1 MGFDSNNLE
10 IILAQMVSLLKD
22 GEPYKMSKR
31 AGNFILMS
39 DVVDEIGSDALRYI
53 FLSKKCDTHLEFDI
67 SDLQKEDS
75 SNPVYYINYA
85 HARIHQVF
93 AKAGKKIDDVMKA
106 DLQSLNQDGVNLLF
120 EALNLKAIL
129 NDAFEARALQ
139 KIPDY
144 LKI

>member
-1 MGFDSNNLE
+1 
-10 IILAQMVSLLKD
+10 MVSLLKN

-93 AKAGKKIDDVMKA
+93 GKACKKIDDVIDA
-106 DLQSLNQDGVNLLF
+106 DLQSLNQDGVNLL
-120 EALNLKAIL
+120 LKL
-129 NDAFEARALQ
+129 
-139 KIPDY
+139 
-144 LKI
+144 